1 VLGGQKI
8 GSARQRECVAFHLPS
23 QFGEARAHLTTV
35 KLDKDEEPDPNLR
48 ILEFKKNN
56 YGPIAKSIALR
67 WEDGVYKPMP
77 SIASLDKLAA
87 DRHAETVFLTLL
99 VRFNSQNRNVSP
111 NPGQTFAP
119 TIFSREPEA
128 KGLKIGALKDAMSR
142 MFESN
147 QIHVELVG
155 PPSHQRAHL
164 VAGPRP

>member
-1 VLGGQKI
+1 MS
-8 GSARQRECVAFHLPS
+8 GSTGWHNSVR
-23 QFGEARAHLTTV
+23 ARAYLTTV
-35 KLDKDEEPDPNLR
+35 KFDKDEEPDPTLR
-48 ILEFKKNN
+48 MLEFKKNN

-67 WEDGVYKPMP
+67 WENGVYKLMP

-99 VRFNSQNRNVSP
+99 TRFNSQNRNVSP

-142 MFESN
+142 LFDNN
-147 QIHVELVG
+147 QIHVEVTG
-155 PPSHQRAHL
+155 PPSHQRARL
-164 VAGPRP
+164 AIGPRL